1 MGGSL
6 AGLAGVVAEEETVPS
21 GTAPPPAPSEEPSPG
36 SGAGDGSAAGPA
48 GRVRP
53 IVLDGDPVLHRPCAP
68 VTVFDDELA
77 QLEADMVVSMHAADG
92 VGLAAN
98 QIGVDARVFVM
109 DCPDASGER
118 VVATVVNPVLRLPG
132 VFARRAADDEGCLS
146 VPGEAAVVER
156 LTTAVVTGVDVR
168 GEPVRVSTNGLA
180 AVCLQHE
187 VDHLDGLLYVDRL
200 SAQERAEVLSA
211 AGLQPR

>member
-1 MGGSL
+1 M
-6 AGLAGVVAEEETVPS
+6 
-21 GTAPPPAPSEEPSPG
+21 
-36 SGAGDGSAAGPA
+36 
-48 GRVRP
+48 RP

-68 VTVFDDELA
+68 VTAFDADLA

-98 QIGVDARVFVM
+98 QIGVDARMFVM
-109 DCPDASGER
+109 DCPDAAGER

-132 VFARRAADDEGCLS
+132 VFARRATDDEGCLS
-146 VPGEAAVVER
+146 VPGEVAAVER
-156 LTTAVVTGVDVR
+156 LTSAVVTGVDVR
-168 GEPVRVSTNGLA
+168 GEPVRVSASGLA

-200 SAQERAEVLSA
+200 DADERAEVLRA
-211 AGLQPR
+211 AGLAPR

>member
-1 MGGSL
+1 M
-6 AGLAGVVAEEETVPS
+6 PS
-21 GTAPPPAPSEEPSPG
+21 GTTPPPAQPDPSPAG
-36 SGAGDGSAAGPA
+36 PGPAQGGGDGGPV

-68 VTVFDDELA
+68 VTAFDADLA

-109 DCPDASGER
+109 DCPDAAGER

-132 VFARRAADDEGCLS
+132 VFARRATDDEGCLS
-146 VPGEAAVVER
+146 VPGEVAAVER
-156 LTTAVVTGVDVR
+156 VTSAVVTGVDVR
-168 GEPVRVSTNGLA
+168 GEPVRVSASGLA

-200 SAQERAEVLSA
+200 DADERAEVLRA
-211 AGLQPR
+211 AGLAPR

>member
-1 MGGSL
+1 M
-6 AGLAGVVAEEETVPS
+6 PS
-21 GTAPPPAPSEEPSPG
+21 GTTPTPVPPQEPSSG
-36 SGAGDGSAAGPA
+36 SRAEGASAGPV
-48 GRVRP
+48 GRALP

-68 VTVFDDELA
+68 VTVFDDALA
-77 QLEADMVVSMHAADG
+77 QLEADMVASMHAAEG

-98 QIGVDARVFVM
+98 QIGVDARMFVM
-109 DCPDASGER
+109 DCPDGSGEH

-132 VFARRAADDEGCLS
+132 VFARRATDDEGCLS
-146 VPGEAAVVER
+146 VPGGVAAVER

-168 GEPVRVSTNGLA
+168 GEPVRVSADGLA

-187 VDHLDGLLYVDRL
+187 VDHLEGLLYVDRL
-200 SAQERAEVLSA
+200 SAQERAELLSE

>member
-1 MGGSL
+1 M
-6 AGLAGVVAEEETVPS
+6 
-21 GTAPPPAPSEEPSPG
+21 
-36 SGAGDGSAAGPA
+36 
-48 GRVRP
+48 
-53 IVLDGDPVLHRPCAP
+53 VLDGDPVLHRPCAP
-68 VTVFDDELA
+68 VTAFDADLA

-109 DCPDASGER
+109 DCPDAAGER

-132 VFARRAADDEGCLS
+132 VFARRATDDEGCLS
-146 VPGEAAVVER
+146 VPGEVAAVER
-156 LTTAVVTGVDVR
+156 VTSAVVTGVDVR
-168 GEPVRVSTNGLA
+168 GEPVRVSASGLA

-200 SAQERAEVLSA
+200 DADERAEVLRA
-211 AGLQPR
+211 AGLAPR

>member
-1 MGGSL
+1 M
-6 AGLAGVVAEEETVPS
+6 PS
-21 GTAPPPAPSEEPSPG
+21 GTTPPTAQPEPSPG
-36 SGAGDGSAAGPA
+36 GPGGSGSGPV

-53 IVLDGDPVLHRPCAP
+53 IVLDGDPVLHRPCAL
-68 VTVFDDELA
+68 VTAFDAELA
-77 QLEADMVVSMHAADG
+77 QLEADMVASMHAADG

-109 DCPDASGER
+109 DCPDAAGER

-132 VFARRAADDEGCLS
+132 VFARRAVDDEGCLS
-146 VPGEAAVVER
+146 VPGEVAAVER
-156 LTTAVVTGVDVR
+156 VTSAVVTGVDVR
-168 GEPVRVSTNGLA
+168 GEPVRVSASGLA

-200 SAQERAEVLSA
+200 DADERAEVLRA
-211 AGLQPR
+211 AGLAPR

>member
-1 MGGSL
+1 MVSI
-6 AGLAGVVAEEETVPS
+6 GVRAS
-21 GTAPPPAPSEEPSPG
+21 GTAVDAGRAVEEGSVAPEQEQPSAPQA
-36 SGAGDGSAAGPA
+36 GAGGSSGGGLV

-68 VTVFDDELA
+68 VTRFDDELA

-98 QIGVDARVFVM
+98 QIGVDARIFVM
-109 DCPDASGER
+109 DCPGASGER

-132 VFARRAADDEGCLS
+132 VFARRRTDDEGCLS
-146 VPGEAAVVER
+146 IPGESAPVER

-168 GEPVRVSTNGLA
+168 GEPVRVSADGLA

-187 VDHLDGLLYVDRL
+187 TDHLEGRLYVDTL
-200 SAQERAEVLSA
+200 DADLRAEVLVA
-211 AGLQPR
+211 AGLDPR

>member
-1 MGGSL
+1 M
-6 AGLAGVVAEEETVPS
+6 PS
-21 GTAPPPAPSEEPSPG
+21 GTTPPPAQPDPSPAG
-36 SGAGDGSAAGPA
+36 PGPAQGAGDGGPV

-68 VTVFDDELA
+68 VTAFDADLA

-98 QIGVDARVFVM
+98 QIGVDARMFVM
-109 DCPDASGER
+109 DCPDAAGER

-132 VFARRAADDEGCLS
+132 VFARRATDDEGCLS
-146 VPGEAAVVER
+146 VPGEVAAVER
-156 LTTAVVTGVDVR
+156 VTSAVVTGVDVR
-168 GEPVRVSTNGLA
+168 GEPVRVSASGLA

-200 SAQERAEVLSA
+200 EPGERAEVLRA
-211 AGLQPR
+211 AGLAPR